1 MAVYGYCRV
10 STLDQNIERQFME
23 LEKMGVAKDNIYYDY
38 ASGAKKD
45 RTSFNSLLKVVSR
58 GDTII
63 STEPSRLTRSIAHL
77 IEIMGFARENK
88 IKLVMG
94 SFVVDFSSETPDI
107 MTVAMLEILG
117 IFSQLERDLISER
130 VRSGLRNAQNN
141 GKRLGRPVVSSVSD
155 IPNTFIK
162 YYKLYEEG
170 TINKVMLSEL
180 THKSYPTTLKYVS
193 IIKKV
198 RC

>member
-10 STLDQNIERQFME
+10 STFEQNIDRQFME

-38 ASGAKKD
+38 ASGTKKD
-45 RTSFNSLLKVVSR
+45 RVSFNSLLKVVSK
-58 GDTII
+58 GDTIV

-88 IKLVMG
+88 VKLIMG
-94 SFVVDFSSETPDI
+94 SFIVDFSSETPDI
-107 MTVAMLEILG
+107 MTVAMLQILG

-141 GKRLGRPVVSSVSD
+141 GKRLGRPIVNSVSD
-155 IPNTFIK
+155 IPTSFIK
-162 YYKLYEEG
+162 YYKLYEG
-170 TINKVMLSEL
+170 GAINKVMLSEL
-180 THKSYPTTLKYVS
+180 THTSYPTTLKYVS
-193 IIKKV
+193 IIEKSK
-198 RC
+198 